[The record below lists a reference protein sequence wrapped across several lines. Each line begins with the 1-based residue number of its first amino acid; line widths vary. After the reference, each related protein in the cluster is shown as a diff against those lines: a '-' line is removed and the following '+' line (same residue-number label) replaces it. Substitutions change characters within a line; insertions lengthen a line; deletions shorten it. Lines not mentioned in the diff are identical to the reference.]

1 MANFE
6 TDRNQFYE
14 NEIVSMSGQIA
25 ELLEK
30 GYAVEIARSRSGL
43 KLFAIKRK
51 HEVVKK
57 VQTERKVKVI
67 ESPL

>member
-6 TDRNQFYE
+6 TDREQFYE

-25 ELLEK
+25 ELLDN

-51 HEVVKK
+51 HEVVK
-57 VQTERKVKVI
+57 TDRK
-67 ESPL
+67 ESESH